1 MASFHDELTKLG
13 FIWSLESF
21 TFCSVNCTNF
31 ITSRLR
37 NRSRMSK
44 LCTTV
49 ALPCGLLSRNLLVQ
63 GGDTIGEVARG
74 MIEDVHGAIFD
85 LVQLMKTY
93 QSKNKLSR
101 LFMSTL
107 FKRRQE
113 ELNAVVDQAIMRLQ
127 VSEVS

>member
-1 MASFHDELTKLG
+1 
-13 FIWSLESF
+13 
-21 TFCSVNCTNF
+21 
-31 ITSRLR
+31 
-37 NRSRMSK
+37 MSK

-49 ALPCGLLSRNLLVQ
+49 GLPCGLFSRNVVVQ

-85 LVQLMKTY
+85 LVQLIKTY
-93 QSKNKLSR
+93 QSKNMLSR

-127 VSEVS
+127 VSEIS